1 VHHVEEFLRRRVTQ
15 EQAFQRKHHDVDQ
28 CGEHREELRY
38 GVHGE
43 RYDGGARLVRGI
55 AIRPSGRM
63 LVRSVWI
70 NDLLGPMGLDH
81 ELRSAFHVD
90 GAC

>member
-1 VHHVEEFLRRRVTQ
+1 M
-15 EQAFQRKHHDVDQ
+15 
-28 CGEHREELRY
+28 GE
-38 GVHGE
+38 G
-43 RYDGGARLVRGI
+43 YDGGARLVRGI

-63 LVRSVWI
+63 PVRSVRI
-70 NDLLGPMGLDH
+70 NDLLGPLGLDH